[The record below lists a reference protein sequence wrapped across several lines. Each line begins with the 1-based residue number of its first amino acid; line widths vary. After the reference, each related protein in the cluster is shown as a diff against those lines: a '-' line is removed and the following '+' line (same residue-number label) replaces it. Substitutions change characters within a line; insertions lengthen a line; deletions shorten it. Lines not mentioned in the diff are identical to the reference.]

1 MPDGA
6 RSASGRAGRGGLR
19 PSVRIHEMLKI
30 RREQQEALGRPFR
43 QRFREELLRFV
54 RDKAPGASAAEDEAL
69 VEYAIARARRHGV
82 VSCADV
88 ARYIA
93 FMVTL
98 GRDFDMDPNLP
109 WAQAIL
115 RDPTV
120 SGGQKMENLL
130 ERALKS

>member
-1 MPDGA
+1 
-6 RSASGRAGRGGLR
+6 
-19 PSVRIHEMLKI
+19 MLKI
-30 RREQQEALGRPFR
+30 RREQQDALGLPFR

-54 RDKAPGASAAEDEAL
+54 RDKAPGASAEEDAAL

-98 GRDFDMDPNLP
+98 GRDFDVNPNHP
-109 WAQAIL
+109 WAQEIL

-120 SGGQKMENLL
+120 SGGQKMADLL
-130 ERALKS
+130 ERVLRS